1 MKKPIHLYIFVVLSA
16 IASVFRIFNTFFA
29 SFNEAEVRQV
39 YEGMGMAELV
49 PALEAS
55 HQLQV
60 NLINKGFAI
69 VLLALL
75 VATIVFLFRK
85 ENERASYTYIA
96 YLFGTLL
103 FSTYSFIGAKGIIA
117 NFYTDELMSQVAN
130 QTAFVFYIINIV
142 LFAIYFGVTI
152 FFLLRKPKN
161 NPSMEQTATDI

>member
-16 IASVFRIFNTFFA
+16 IASIWRVFKTFFA
-29 SFNEAEVRQV
+29 SFNEAEVRQIF
-39 YEGMGMAELV
+39 EGMDELILV
-49 PALEAS
+49 LEES
-55 HQLQV
+55 YRFQV

-75 VATIVFLFRK
+75 ITTIVFLFRK
-85 ENERASYTYIA
+85 KNEHASYTYIA

-103 FSTYSFIGAKGIIA
+103 FSTYSFIGAKGMA
-117 NFYTDELMSQVAN
+117 RLYTDEFMRQGAE
-130 QTAFVFYIINIV
+130 QTTLVFYIVNIV